1 MLAEGATKPES
12 EKSDDS
18 TMEEALENDQSLEA
32 KIEREVIR
40 VCNMLEKKLD
50 VKLGGSQDHCVDLI
64 KSLVKQSDDEF
75 AARANQTNMYIQE
88 IHNF

>member
-1 MLAEGATKPES
+1 
-12 EKSDDS
+12 
-18 TMEEALENDQSLEA
+18 
-32 KIEREVIR
+32 
-40 VCNMLEKKLD
+40 MLEKKLD